1 MTRYFRVPPLVAPDG
16 VVIGPPGHV
25 GRNHDYTPDG
35 NGVIAVTDHD
45 DADAFERSYPEVFP
59 AGDLPAPPATQERVV
74 ADTAGM
80 STGVEVQQ

>member
-1 MTRYFRVPPLVAPDG
+1 MTRYFRVPPMVAPDG
-16 VVIGPPGHV
+16 AVIGPPVQV
-25 GRNHDYTPDG
+25 GRNQDYTPDG

-45 DADAFERSYPEVFP
+45 DADAFQRSYAEVFP
-59 AGDLPAPPATQERVV
+59 AGDLPAPPATQGRVV